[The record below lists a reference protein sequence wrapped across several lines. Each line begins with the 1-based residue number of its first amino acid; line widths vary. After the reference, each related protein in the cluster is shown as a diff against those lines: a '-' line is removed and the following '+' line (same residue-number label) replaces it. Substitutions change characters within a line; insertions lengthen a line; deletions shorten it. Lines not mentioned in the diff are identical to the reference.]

1 MACNISNSFT
11 DWDLH
16 NFGVLNADSNNSIM
30 SSSSSS
36 SMVMEDSSSFLST
49 GYLEDAVM
57 EWSNYCKKQRLS
69 SYNSSDYDAHQI
81 LHSSK
86 QQNVN
91 MDYGDNGAMC
101 FQNLMCSSSTPE
113 NNLMAENKI
122 EVQDDKPLSSNSS
135 LGNDILSGSSKGQIK
150 SMKTEQLDR
159 KEMISPLSTSYLD
172 SVTKD
177 LEDKHSSSSRPKRTA
192 GNRGRK
198 VAYPFNV
205 VKPGGIEG
213 DVTLSDINNRLL
225 MPPTRPIKHPVGDM
239 ACLPV
244 CVSTGGP
251 GLSGKAVVA
260 FTRIHTQGRGTVTII
275 RTKG

>member
-1 MACNISNSFT
+1 
-11 DWDLH
+11 
-16 NFGVLNADSNNSIM
+16 
-30 SSSSSS
+30 
-36 SMVMEDSSSFLST
+36 MEDSSSFLST
-49 GYLEDAVM
+49 GYPEDAVM
-57 EWSNYCKKQRLS
+57 EWSNYCKKQRLL
-69 SYNSSDYDAHQI
+69 SYDSSDYDAHQ
-81 LHSSK
+81 LSHGSK

-91 MDYGDNGAMC
+91 MDYGDNAAMC
-101 FQNLMCSSSTPE
+101 FQNLMCSTPD
-113 NNLMAENKI
+113 NNLMSENKI

-135 LGNDILSGSSKGQIK
+135 LENDILSGSTEGQV
-150 SMKTEQLDR
+150 MKTEQLDR
-159 KEMISPLSTSYLD
+159 REIISPLSTSYMD

-225 MPPTRPIKHPVGDM
+225 MRPTRPIKHPVGGM
-239 ACLPV
+239 ACHPV

-260 FTRIHTQGRGTVTII
+260 FTRIHTRGRGTVTII